1 MAASQRQKRKSERR
15 GKKTSKEKASAPAV
29 STIRPSLLGWIVPL
43 GPLLVILFLL
53 LFGRSLPFLME
64 QASVEA
70 EDAAAVVCQGAEAE
84 IKEGDYQGAYNRLMY
99 ALQIKPDYAD
109 AYIKL
114 GKLYYLNQDI
124 SSAIACLRKAVSL
137 EPPQKDLVLNNLGLL
152 YGGKGDYQ
160 TALSLFEQA
169 LSSGLNAE
177 QIYNNIG
184 NAHLSL
190 GDYDQAVQAFQAA
203 IAARTTLRSLYI
215 EMLRKTIIDFGDSL
229 EFSEVCQAAKDQL
242 ERGVT
247 DEELS
252 RYDSEI
258 ASRFARSERRQAEL
272 NRNLARAME
281 LKQKGAER

>member
-1 MAASQRQKRKSERR
+1 MAASQRQKQKSERR
-15 GKKTSKEKASAPAV
+15 GKKTSKEKPSAPPV
-29 STIRPSLLGWIVPL
+29 PTLRPSLLGWIVPL
-43 GPLLVILFLL
+43 GPLLVILFFL
-53 LFGRSLPFLME
+53 LFGGSLPFLME
-64 QASVEA
+64 QASVES
-70 EDAAAVVCQGAEAE
+70 EDAAAVVCQGAEAD
-84 IKEGDYQGAYNRLMY
+84 IKGGDYQSAYNRLMY

-114 GKLYYLNQDI
+114 GKLYYLNGDI

-152 YGGKGDYQ
+152 YAQKGDYQ
-160 TALSLFEQA
+160 TALGLFEQA

-190 GDYDQAVQAFQAA
+190 GNYDQAVEAFQAA

-215 EMLRKTIIDFGDSL
+215 EMLRKILIDFGDKE
-229 EFSEVCQAAKDQL
+229 EFSEVYQAAREQL
-242 ERGVT
+242 ELGVT

-258 ASRFARSERRQAEL
+258 ASRFARSKRRQAEL
-272 NRNLARAME
+272 NRNLARAIE
-281 LKQKGAER
+281 LKQNASGQ